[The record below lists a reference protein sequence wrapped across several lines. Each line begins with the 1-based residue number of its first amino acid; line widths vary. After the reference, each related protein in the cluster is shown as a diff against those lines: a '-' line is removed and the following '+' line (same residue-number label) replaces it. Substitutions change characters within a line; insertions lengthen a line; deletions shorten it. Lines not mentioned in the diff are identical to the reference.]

1 VCVCERERVSESSLW
16 HPVAGWLRGG
26 SQERERGRQA
36 VVLWQITL
44 ANGLAHR
51 QESRHEIR
59 DFGRGIDP
67 RARWKEEP
75 REWGCCWGGW
85 GGAEGFALQLS
96 LLKGSK
102 MGGMV
107 DAVAAVKVSPQN
119 LSDECINLCLS
130 PGPSFS

>member
-1 VCVCERERVSESSLW
+1 MQAGSGGAVKKGSAAAKPSFFGKSLSQTGLLTDKKAGMKFEISG
-16 HPVAGWLRGG
+16 VASIPGPDGKKSHGNGVAAGG
-26 SQERERGRQA
+26 
-36 VVLWQITL
+36 
-44 ANGLAHR
+44 
-51 QESRHEIR
+51 
-59 DFGRGIDP
+59 
-67 RARWKEEP
+67 
-75 REWGCCWGGW
+75 GG